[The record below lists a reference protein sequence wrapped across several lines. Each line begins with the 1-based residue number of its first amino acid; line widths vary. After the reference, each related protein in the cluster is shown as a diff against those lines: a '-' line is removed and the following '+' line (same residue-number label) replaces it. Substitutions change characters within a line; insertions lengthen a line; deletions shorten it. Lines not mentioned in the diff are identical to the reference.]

1 MSNQENARSEHADS
15 VQQLPIPPGQSNVFT
30 TLVFWFSFQPWVL
43 AWEVLLRVCLQTF
56 LLTLFQRL
64 RFLQSLCFYGMWRKL
79 SPDASRSSQL
89 PPSQRQIQRSVTA
102 RSAPRQFSKSLSSA
116 PAPRPAPATG
126 CQSRHYPRSDPV

>member
-56 LLTLFQRL
+56 LVTVFQCL
-64 RFLQSLCFYGMWRKL
+64 RFLQSLCFYGMWSKL
-79 SPDASRSSQL
+79 SLDVRRYSQL
-89 PPSQRQIQRSVTA
+89 LPYHRQLQ
-102 RSAPRQFSKSLSSA
+102 LS
-116 PAPRPAPATG
+116 
-126 CQSRHYPRSDPV
+126 

>member
-1 MSNQENARSEHADS
+1 MSNKENARSEHADS

-43 AWEVLLRVCLQTF
+43 AWEVLLRVCLQTC

-64 RFLQSLCFYGMWRKL
+64 RCRQSLCFYGMWRKL
-79 SPDASRSSQL
+79 FPGASRFSPS
-89 PPSQRQIQRSVTA
+89 PPSPRQIQHSVTT

-116 PAPRPAPATG
+116 PEPLPLPDTR
-126 CQSRHYPRSDPV
+126 CQSR

>member
-1 MSNQENARSEHADS
+1 MSDQENARSEQADS

-43 AWEVLLRVCLQTF
+43 AWEVLFRVCLQTV
-56 LLTLFQRL
+56 LLTLCQRL

-89 PPSQRQIQRSVTA
+89 PPSQRQIQHSVTT
-102 RSAPRQFSKSLSSA
+102 RSALHQFSKFPSLT
-116 PAPRPAPATG
+116 PEPLPLPHTR
-126 CQSRHYPRSDPV
+126 CQSR

>member
-1 MSNQENARSEHADS
+1 MSDKENARSEHADS

-102 RSAPRQFSKSLSSA
+102 RSAPRQFSKSPSSA
-116 PAPRPAPATG
+116 PEPLPLPATR
-126 CQSRHYPRSDPV
+126 CQSREHQRSEP

>member
-1 MSNQENARSEHADS
+1 MSDQENARSEHADS

-64 RFLQSLCFYGMWRKL
+64 RFRQSLCFYGMWRRL
-79 SPDASRSSQL
+79 FPDASRFSPS
-89 PPSQRQIQRSVTA
+89 PPSARQIQHSVTT
-102 RSAPRQFSKSLSSA
+102 RSALHQFS
-116 PAPRPAPATG
+116 
-126 CQSRHYPRSDPV
+126 